1 MEKKSKSFIYI
12 LCVWL
17 KINTIDIHG
26 LSIDLYH
33 LFVLFP
39 RSVLSIGKMTFPWR
53 LQSLYYSRQQLS
65 RNNNSHFVC
74 IYHAVL
80 KDARMFDEITKTA
93 KEKQLLTI
101 DK

>member
-1 MEKKSKSFIYI
+1 MGS
-12 LCVWL
+12 
-17 KINTIDIHG
+17 
-26 LSIDLYH
+26 LSICIIF
-33 LFVLFP
+33 LFFFFP
-39 RSVLSIGKMTFPWR
+39 PFCIIDWQNGFP
-53 LQSLYYSRQQLS
+53 LATAITLYSRQQLS

>member
-1 MEKKSKSFIYI
+1 M
-12 LCVWL
+12 CVSL
-17 KINTIDIHG
+17 KINTIYIHG

-33 LFVLFP
+33 LFVLFFSP
-39 RSVLSIGKMTFPWR
+39 VLYYR
-53 LQSLYYSRQQLS
+53 LAKWLSPGDCNHFIYSRQQLS